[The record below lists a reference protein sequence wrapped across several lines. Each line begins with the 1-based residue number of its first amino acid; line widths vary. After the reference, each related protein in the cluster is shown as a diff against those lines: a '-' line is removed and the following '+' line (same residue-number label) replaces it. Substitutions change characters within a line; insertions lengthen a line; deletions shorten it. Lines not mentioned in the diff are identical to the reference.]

1 MSGKRQKIQYSLA
14 LEPADRGEAPVSGHQ
29 GAEPFVAKPAPESPA
44 VTEQL
49 MEEVCDRENLVRAW
63 KRVRQNKG
71 SPGVDGMTIDD
82 AKDYLREH
90 WPSIRSQLLEGTYQP
105 QPVKRVEIPKP
116 DGGVRKL
123 GVPCVV
129 DRLIQQA
136 LLQVLQEQW
145 DPTFSEHSYG
155 FRPGRSAHQ
164 AVAQAQRYVAA
175 GYSVVVDLDLEKF
188 FDRVNHD
195 SLMARVAARVT
206 DKRVLK
212 LIRAFLKAGVMEDG
226 LVSPVDE
233 GTPQGGPLSP
243 LLSNLVLD
251 DLDKE
256 LARRGHRFCRYADD
270 CNIYVR
276 SRRAGERV
284 MASVSRFLTQKL
296 RLKVNEAKSAVA
308 RPEERKF
315 LGFSISNDGSERRIA
330 PKALDKFKTQVRDND
345 PPDTGD
351 QPTAADRRPDAIPHR
366 MARLLRLLPDP
377 TCAHEPGS
385 VDPPK
390 ITLVSLAAV
399 AERAQPLQ
407 RTAPSW
413 RTEVQCSGRRR
424 FADGV
429 LAHVRTPGGPTGP
442 AQPLLRLARSSPTP
456 CLRPS
461 LTQSN
466 RRGTDPYAR
475 WCGRGGTA
483 RCPPIPIRG
492 LDVTQLSSF
501 DPSRSARQPVKE
513 GLLRGMRTRSRGQG

>member
-1 MSGKRQKIQYSLA
+1 M
-14 LEPADRGEAPVSGHQ
+14 
-29 GAEPFVAKPAPESPA
+29 
-44 VTEQL
+44 
-49 MEEVCDRENLVRAW
+49 
-63 KRVRQNKG
+63 
-71 SPGVDGMTIDD
+71 
-82 AKDYLREH
+82 
-90 WPSIRSQLLEGTYQP
+90 
-105 QPVKRVEIPKP
+105 
-116 DGGVRKL
+116 
-123 GVPCVV
+123 
-129 DRLIQQA
+129 
-136 LLQVLQEQW
+136 LQVLQKRW

-164 AVAQAQRYVAA
+164 AVAQAQRYIAA

-212 LIRAFLKAGVMEDG
+212 LIRAFLKSGVMEDG

-256 LARRGHRFCRYADD
+256 LTRRGHRFCRYADD

-284 MASVSRFLTQKL
+284 MASVSRFLTKKL

-330 PKALDKFKTQVRDND
+330 PKALDKFKTQIRDM
-345 PPDTGD
+345 T
-351 QPTAADRRPDAIPHR
+351 RRTRGISLPQLIEDLTPYLNGWRGYFGFCQTPRVLTNLEAWIR
-366 MARLLRLLPDP
+366 RRLRSYLWRQWQNG
-377 TCAHEPGS
+377 HNS
-385 VDPPK
+385 
-390 ITLVSLAAV
+390 
-399 AERAQPLQ
+399 LQ

-413 RTEVQCSGRRR
+413 RTEVPCSGRRR

-429 LAHVRTPGGPTGP
+429 LAHVRTPGGPTSP
-442 AQPLLRLARSSPTP
+442 AQPLLRLARSPPTP
-456 CLRPS
+456 CLYPS

-466 RRGTDPYAR
+466 RRVRDPYAR

-483 RCPPIPIRG
+483 RCPPIPIYGAQGSLNARVAPRSGRRSCRTVETALGSHFPYSGAGNPAPLPLGESRG
-492 LDVTQLSSF
+492 ELGRGRRAA
-501 DPSRSARQPVKE
+501 RSAAWDGTDHGHGNVI
-513 GLLRGMRTRSRGQG
+513 